1 MYNWP
6 EDHVLNAK
14 WLNRWSKI
22 SFFGQSFSWI
32 SSRVKQPFKLL
43 SKMLSHYMFCRVT
56 RWRLAGRVEFVEFFC
71 DFIFWEPVN
80 ILQFG
85 LYWEPVSGSR
95 GVLSILPFSQPF
107 LLGWT
112 SALIFL
118 ETKYKSRNSMVTF
131 IESWFLFISSLLIF
145 AHSVG
150 EVKSCWGDFLAVR
163 KAFAILATFLSSN
176 FVIWG

>member
-14 WLNRWSKI
+14 WLNRWSEI

-32 SSRVKQPFKLL
+32 LSGVKQPFKLL

-56 RWRLAGRVEFVEFFC
+56 QWRLAGRVEFVESFY
-71 DFIFWEPVN
+71 DFIFWEPVK
-80 ILQFG
+80 ITQFG
-85 LYWEPVSGSR
+85 SYWEPVSGSW

-112 SALIFL
+112 SVLIFL
-118 ETKYKSRNSMVTF
+118 EAKNKSRNSMVTF
-131 IESWFLFISSLLIF
+131 IERWFHLTHNQLVNTCSL
-145 AHSVG
+145 S
-150 EVKSCWGDFLAVR
+150 
-163 KAFAILATFLSSN
+163 
-176 FVIWG
+176 